1 MEKKTMCFVVTE
13 CLGRGDG
20 GDIKIEVE
28 VTDTEI
34 EQMKE
39 LVREQGET
47 RTISPITVPDCSR
60 KLRRSFRMRK
70 KAMT

>member
-34 EQMKE
+34 EQMK
-39 LVREQGET
+39 
-47 RTISPITVPDCSR
+47 
-60 KLRRSFRMRK
+60 
-70 KAMT
+70 